1 MRAFC
6 TGAEPLNS
14 SPGFF
19 PEDEKV
25 ANKGS
30 ERFKQVWKIIFFV
43 FGIRLKEGRNQL
55 QSWKAKK
62 GGNDWSWQSPA
73 SHFEG
78 EFLESATGFWRRAC
92 VAVVAC
98 ENLTRNLLNTVGFC
112 TSKGK

>member
-30 ERFKQVWKIIFFV
+30 ERFKQVWNIIFFV
-43 FGIRLKEGRNQL
+43 FGIRLKKGETSSRVERRKRGEMIEVDNPPPLTSRVS
-55 QSWKAKK
+55 SWKAPQAF
-62 GGNDWSWQSPA
+62 GDA
-73 SHFEG
+73 
-78 EFLESATGFWRRAC
+78 L
-92 VAVVAC
+92 V
-98 ENLTRNLLNTVGFC
+98 LL
-112 TSKGK
+112 